1 MKINTN
7 NYQVLVRFQES
18 GRFKCKD
25 DVIGRLGDFINYDA
39 LIAKDNPID
48 AINVE
53 ISSYCFDHEQ
63 VREAMYKFI
72 DAINA
77 SLNVRCSLS
86 LVNITES
93 SKDLVGRMA
102 NKPIRDVSYIIEIR
116 RNTEV

>member
-1 MKINTN
+1 MEKDTN

-18 GRFKCKD
+18 GKFKGNFID
-25 DVIGRLGDFINYDA
+25 SLGDFINYDA
-39 LIAKDNPID
+39 LVAKNNPID

-53 ISSYCFDHEQ
+53 ISSYCFDHKQ

-93 SKDLVGRMA
+93 SKDRFEVKA
-102 NKPIRDVSYIIEIR
+102 NEPIRDVSYYIEICR
-116 RNTEV
+116 